1 MTKPGAPSER
11 LTRKRREST
20 SDEREVLALE
30 MIADQ
35 LSLIRADISSI
46 ERLLRDKPPAG
57 E

>member
-1 MTKPGAPSER
+1 MTKSKVPSER
-11 LTRKRREST
+11 LVNERREST

-46 ERLLRDKPPAG
+46 ERLLKAKSPAG
-57 E
+57 Q